1 MKKIILILILTFILL
16 SDITNANN
24 FYNTE
29 QIEYLNES
37 VKEIT
42 FPNEYSDYIK
52 WLSIPWTQDLQWN
65 KLIIIGKNLLY
76 EIIQRFPVLILILL
90 LINCFKIIKDWD
102 KKNWFKSIK
111 YIIIWILLLFVWI
124 YIINLISRYYTWHE
138 IINLNLL

>member
-124 YIINLISRYYTWHE
+124 YIINLISRYYKWHE